1 MKIDKKLK
9 INNNVLR
16 FNKTLSQN
24 FDSHVKKSVPF
35 YEISHEIT
43 TELSKFFLKDNSRY
57 YDLGCS
63 TGTLIEKIDKSN
75 AGKKLELIGVDES
88 KFMIDIAKKKK
99 KKIIFKKERLNDFQ
113 FKKSDLITSLYTIQ
127 FIKPSYRQDLF
138 NKIYKSLN
146 WGGAFIIFEK
156 IRGNDARF
164 QDILNFLYFD
174 FKKKIGKLSSED
186 IINKEKSLRGILDP
200 FTINANKDFLKRAGF
215 KDFMPI
221 CQYLCFIGFLAIK

>member
-99 KKIIFKKERLNDFQ
+99 KKIIFKK
-113 FKKSDLITSLYTIQ
+113 
-127 FIKPSYRQDLF
+127 
-138 NKIYKSLN
+138 
-146 WGGAFIIFEK
+146 
-156 IRGNDARF
+156 
-164 QDILNFLYFD
+164 
-174 FKKKIGKLSSED
+174 KKIK
-186 IINKEKSLRGILDP
+186 K
-200 FTINANKDFLKRAGF
+200 F
-215 KDFMPI
+215 
-221 CQYLCFIGFLAIK
+221 

>member
-99 KKIIFKKERLNDFQ
+99 KKNIFKKKRLKKFQ
-113 FKKSDLITSLYTIQ
+113 FKK
-127 FIKPSYRQDLF
+127 K
-138 NKIYKSLN
+138 N
-146 WGGAFIIFEK
+146 
-156 IRGNDARF
+156 
-164 QDILNFLYFD
+164 
-174 FKKKIGKLSSED
+174 
-186 IINKEKSLRGILDP
+186 IINI
-200 FTINANKDFLKRAGF
+200 F
-215 KDFMPI
+215 
-221 CQYLCFIGFLAIK
+221 

>member
-99 KKIIFKKERLNDFQ
+99 KKIIFKKKKLKNFK
-113 FKKSDLITSLYTIQ
+113 FKKKKIINIFFTIQ